1 MNTKL
6 RVKYVLYVRDAK
18 THAIKS
24 ERHGIN
30 TVLDAGLTALA
41 NGQGTASCFEN
52 LCVGSDPTANYIP
65 GGVIKFTQALTT
77 ITATAP
83 FFTAPMVGGIFKFG
97 HGTGGLEAYIQS
109 IGGGGL
115 TAVVDVSRAVP
126 VGDAGTVW
134 LTQKTKLVA
143 FSYNYDAYVTSAGAC
158 STTPV
163 YAGGVATVTQQRTFI
178 INQKSA
184 PFAPYTI
191 NEIGWGNATGVN
203 PNINGRFV
211 LGAPEVIGVS
221 DYVVITLQLIFTLQP
236 PTPVV
241 STAGDQVW
249 TQYQGTGTFTGSFA
263 LEVWDTQTIGA
274 TGATVGV
281 GVADGSYGGYLAI
294 VTNAAFVQNV
304 NVGATSPN
312 PANATGY
319 SATGILP
326 TWAQIAGSGTGVVG
340 VSRLTWNFSFNTAG
354 EVLYAVGLLHGSGNN
369 IMLDMVP
376 NWSGGVP
383 ATLPIGSFPI
393 QTTWQNIW
401 TRPLIN
407 P

>member
-6 RVKYVLYVRDAK
+6 QVKYILYVRDAK

-30 TVLDAGLTALA
+30 TVLDSCLTNLA
-41 NGQGTASCFEN
+41 NGQGTAGCFEN
-52 LCVGSDPTANYIP
+52 LCVGSSAAANYIP
-65 GGVIKFTQALTT
+65 GGVITFTQALTT

-109 IGGGGL
+109 IGGGGT
-115 TAVVDVSRAVP
+115 TAVVDVSRTVP

-134 LTQKTKLVA
+134 LTQQTKLVN
-143 FSYNYDAYVTSAGAC
+143 FSFNYDAYVTSPGAC

-163 YAGGVATVTQQRTFI
+163 YAGGVATVTQQRTYI
-178 INQKSA
+178 INSKV
-184 PFAPYTI
+184 APYTI
-191 NEIGWGNATGVN
+191 NEIGWGNATGAN

-249 TQYQGTGTFTGSFA
+249 QQYQGTAAFNGSFSMD
-263 LEVWDTQTIGA
+263 VWRTQKILSN
-274 TGATVGV
+274 GV
-281 GVADGSYGGYLAI
+281 TTDYNNSGQFSGGIDRMSSCGLYLI
-294 VTNAAFVQNV
+294 TNAFFVQNAH
-304 NVGATSPN
+304 VGATP
-312 PANATGY
+312 PANSSGLLGSGLTN
-319 SATGILP
+319 
-326 TWAQIAGSGTGVVG
+326 WAQVVG
-340 VSRLTWNFSFNTAG
+340 QYPGVSQVVINYSFNTAG
-354 EVLYAVGLLHGSGNN
+354 GTLYGIGFGDYYNAGQVVVT
-369 IMLDMVP
+369 MVP

-393 QTTWQNIW
+393 QTAWQNNW